1 MKSTINKF
9 LKNEKHI
16 YKMFFDFIK
25 KLLSKKGNKYI
36 NLYIGI
42 NIFFNKV
49 SDDSYEDDEDQDEK
63 QNDSNENNGNQ
74 NDLNEEDTENDFEE
88 EECFEYNLLYQKMY
102 PKIKEFVDDV
112 ISQKNS
118 I

>member
-1 MKSTINKF
+1 MKNI
-9 LKNEKHI
+9 
-16 YKMFFDFIK
+16 FIK
-25 KLLSKKGNKYI
+25 CFSISLKKYYQKKGNKYI
-36 NLYIGI
+36 NLYIWI

-49 SDDSYEDDEDQDEK
+49 SDDEDIDEK

-118 I
+118 VKEFEYQQISSKS